1 MFPKTLQRL
10 SLAAIATLPLVSFH
24 TPANAAAC
32 SGGNSNKTFSYAD
45 LTAALINPGD
55 TYTCS
60 TTVPGGN
67 NATVSFTYSDLQA
80 FTGFPTLVQTGFNWL
95 RNSATQYTLV
105 TMLDSDSTPIQQGI
119 AGSFKYSITL
129 TDPTRYWNAYNTDFQ
144 GESVT
149 PVGTRTTSLQGNNG
163 TTIAS
168 YTNPTNSTNATAL
181 MFVGQPITTPLV
193 SSWIGQPQNNIFQKS
208 DQFTLLTQV
217 SLPPVPGP
225 LPILGGGIAFVYSR
239 RLRSRIAK
247 SIA

>member
-1 MFPKTLQRL
+1 M
-10 SLAAIATLPLVSFH
+10 AAIATLPLVSFH
-24 TPANAAAC
+24 TPANAAPC
-32 SGGNSNKTFSYAD
+32 SGTTSSNKTFSYAD
-45 LTAALINPGD
+45 LTGAIIGPND

-60 TTVPGGN
+60 TTVTSGN

-80 FTGFPTLVQTGFNWL
+80 FTGFPIGVNTVFNWV

-105 TMLDSDSTPIQQGI
+105 TMLDSDSLPVQQGI
-119 AGSFKYSITL
+119 VGSFNYSITL

-149 PVGTRTTSLQGNNG
+149 PQQTRTTSLQGNNG
-163 TTIAS
+163 TTTAS

-181 MFVGQPITTPLV
+181 MFLGKPITTSLV
-193 SSWIGQPQNNIFQKS
+193 SSWVGQPQNNIFQKS

-217 SLPPVPGP
+217 PLPPVPGP